1 MISRY
6 FPKLHI
12 EDNRLLPALG
22 RTAKLLS
29 SFSPVSRLA
38 LPGFNCDPTGSFL
51 KMLPR
56 LFCKIFPVGI
66 PIISP
71 VTRLLAQGRYEDMWL
86 GSLRA
91 QIDGRYVPISDHFI
105 RGLMVIGHVD
115 RCLQLFRQLYAVN
128 PSEFTLGSVSNM
140 FYGSGC
146 EHIPHAF
153 VSKLSNHI
161 DHLAQS
167 SITDLPSTPLLPQ
180 RLEVNERP
188 LMVVVSS

>member
-1 MISRY
+1 MDDFSV
-6 FPKLHI
+6 FPKTGHI

-29 SFSPVSRLA
+29 LRFPQRPD
-38 LPGFNCDPTGSFL
+38 LPYQVLTRDPTGSFL
-51 KMLPR
+51 KNAPKVILQPSR
-56 LFCKIFPVGI
+56 WYTDHQPSL
-66 PIISP
+66 S
-71 VTRLLAQGRYEDMWL
+71 LLQVAWVQGRYEDMWL

-105 RGLMVIGHVD
+105 RGLMVIGHAD

-140 FYGSGC
+140 LFMALGC

-167 SITDLPSTPLLPQ
+167 SITDLPSTP
-180 RLEVNERP
+180 
-188 LMVVVSS
+188 